1 MPLDGDKPKAKR
13 NRRVFHWMVVA
24 AFFILVLSGLIL
36 YTPALSTLAADSWT
50 RIVHRVAAVSLA
62 SVIVLYAATD
72 RRAALAW
79 LRDAAFWTA
88 GASANPDTWK
98 RRHKTLI
105 TAGVVLFAIT
115 GFMQWFLKDTLPRD
129 AFFPFVM
136 VHDILFFSAIVILL
150 LHVYHEFDWWLWKK
164 RRCGSCPAPLCAR
177 VCPSNSIS
185 AGKDGS
191 VTRDDACNS
200 CRLCMSI
207 CRRKLYYVKSP
218 EQMDV
223 PKARRLDR

>member
-1 MPLDGDKPKAKR
+1 MPLKENESKPKSK
-13 NRRVFHWMVVA
+13 RRVFHWAVA
-24 AFFILVLSGLIL
+24 AVFFVLVLSGLIL

-62 SVIVLYAATD
+62 SIIVLYAATD
-72 RRAALAW
+72 HYAALAW
-79 LRDAAFWTA
+79 LRDAAFWRA

-105 TAGVVLFAIT
+105 TAGVMLFAVT
-115 GFMQWFLKDTLPRD
+115 GFVQWFLKDTLPRD

-136 VHDILFFSAIVILL
+136 VHDILFFSAIVVLL

-164 RRCGSCPAPLCAR
+164 RRCVSCPAPLCAR

-185 AGKDGS
+185 AGEDSS
-191 VTRDDACNS
+191 VVRDDTCSN
-200 CRLCMSI
+200 CRLCMSA
-207 CRRKLYYVKSP
+207 CRRKLYYIKSP
-218 EQMDV
+218 T
-223 PKARRLDR
+223 